1 MQKSKSPDSSTS
13 SVLTWRG
20 VLTWSLAS
28 AILLA
33 LSFPLWNLVLLA
45 WIAPIG
51 WLMLVRAETLPKYS
65 YRILYLSGLTFWLIV
80 LVGIG
85 NAHIA
90 TRLLGWPVLSGYL
103 AVYTPLFVL
112 FCRPLVHRFRVPI
125 PLAAPLVWTA
135 LEYVRAYFATGFSMA
150 QLGHSQVD
158 LVPLIQISSVIGAYG
173 VSFLMML
180 TTSLIFMA
188 VPKPKSIVGE
198 TPQTSG
204 EIRGTWIAAALVLV
218 FVWYNIGW
226 RWQTTGYQLSA
237 ADNVEPAIPGG
248 RPVLIGLVQ
257 GSIDTQFGDPTQS
270 QRTYDQYA
278 GLSDDLM
285 AEWKR
290 LDLIIWPETTMG
302 PYMPLEIT
310 NDFAPPADWNTSADV
325 VRPKIE
331 LTASQFRTFVRDL
344 AVLRWRSPLLLG
356 TSVIRYGNQRVDHF
370 NAAIHVDREGAI
382 VERYEKVHPVM
393 FGEYVPFGDWVPFIY
408 DLMPIGG
415 GLTPGDGPVVID
427 VEGVH
432 LVPCICFE
440 NTVPQLVAGQL
451 RELDAAD
458 QRVDALVTLT
468 NDGWFYGSAILDLHL
483 MCARFRAVEHHRP
496 MLVAANTGI
505 SAVIDAQGTVIEAGP
520 RQETALLVSAVSP
533 TNRPLSAYT
542 LYGDWFAAGCL
553 FLALPLALVGLWLER
568 RERRVVSLSPAEES
582 LPKTKPPQEG
592 ELPQV
597 KRNSGNNPT

>member
-1 MQKSKSPDSSTS
+1 M
-13 SVLTWRG
+13 
-20 VLTWSLAS
+20 
-28 AILLA
+28 LLA
-33 LSFPLWNLVLLA
+33 LGFPQWNLVLLA

-51 WLMLVRAETLPKYS
+51 WLMLVQAPSLPKYS
-65 YRILYLSGLTFWLIV
+65 YRILYLSGLAFWLIV

-103 AVYTPLFVL
+103 AVYTPIFVL

-125 PLAAPLVWTA
+125 PIVAPLVWTA

-158 LVPLIQISSVIGAYG
+158 LVPLIQISSVTGAYG

-180 TTSLIFMA
+180 TTSLLFMA
-188 VPKPKSIVGE
+188 VPKPESIVGNA
-198 TPQTSG
+198 PQASG
-204 EIRGTWIAAALVLV
+204 AMRGGWIAAALVLV
-218 FVWYNIGW
+218 FAWYNIGW
-226 RWQTTGYQLSA
+226 NWETTGYQLTA
-237 ADNVEPAIPGG
+237 ADDVEPVIPGG

-257 GSIDTQFGDPTQS
+257 GSIDTQFGDPTQA

-278 GLSDDLM
+278 GLSDELM

-302 PYMPLEIT
+302 PYMPLELT
-310 NDFAPPADWNTSADV
+310 KDFAPPADWNASADV

-331 LTASQFRTFVRDL
+331 LTASKFRTFVRDL
-344 AVLRWRSPLLLG
+344 AVQRWHTPLLLG
-356 TSVIRYGNQRVDHF
+356 TSVVRYGNQRVDHF

-393 FGEYVPFGDWVPFIY
+393 FGEYVPFGDMMPFIY

-415 GLTPGDGPVVID
+415 GLTPGEGPVVID

-451 RELDAAD
+451 RELDAAE

-468 NDGWFYGSAILDLHL
+468 NDGWFYGSGILDLHL

-505 SAVIDAQGTVIEAGP
+505 SAVIDAQGTVVEAGP
-520 RQETALLVSAVSP
+520 RQQTALLVTTVSP
-533 TNRPLSAYT
+533 TSRPLSVYT
-542 LYGDWFAAGCL
+542 TYGDWFAAGCTWL
-553 FLALPLALVGLWLER
+553 SLPLALIGLWLDR
-568 RERRVVSLSPAEES
+568 RARRVVRSSPAEEPS
-582 LPKTKPPQEG
+582 S
-592 ELPQV
+592 V
-597 KRNSGNNPT
+597 